1 MSSLEMKMKRES
13 KQRKNN
19 KIRKDAYKTHVKT
32 NCVGSQRKKVEMPK
46 KHIKNYHKINARAKE
61 LQVVTNVLLQ
71 CLCYQYF
78 ENLLRFVIK
87 SMAIIL

>member
-1 MSSLEMKMKRES
+1 MSSLEMERES
-13 KQRKNN
+13 ERREKSN
-19 KIRKDAYKTHVKT
+19 KIRKDVKKTHVET

-46 KHIKNYHKINARAKE
+46 KLIKNDHKMNARAKK
-61 LQVVTNVLLQ
+61 LQVDTNVCIQ